1 MWWMGGMFH
10 ILCASDLVLRLKEK
24 EAQPSALDAYNHQ
37 QSSPLHLTQL
47 SYVLYHQ
54 KVNVAQWSFSLA
66 VPGHTF

>member
-1 MWWMGGMFH
+1 MFH

-37 QSSPLHLTQL
+37 QRSPLHLTQL

-54 KVNVAQWSFSLA
+54 KVNVAQ
-66 VPGHTF
+66 